1 MFHPPKKV
9 SVHFQGIFKE
19 ISSSE
24 FTSVQKAK
32 ETVKSNYHSRILCDL
47 EDIHL
52 YADNTHVLNDGQIR
66 EIIAGRGDIG
76 FTVTIS
82 PGLLVSIL
90 SSKCS
95 I

>member
-9 SVHFQGIFKE
+9 SVHFQGIVKE
-19 ISSSE
+19 ISSNE
-24 FTSVQKAK
+24 LTSVQ
-32 ETVKSNYHSRILCDL
+32 N
-47 EDIHL
+47 